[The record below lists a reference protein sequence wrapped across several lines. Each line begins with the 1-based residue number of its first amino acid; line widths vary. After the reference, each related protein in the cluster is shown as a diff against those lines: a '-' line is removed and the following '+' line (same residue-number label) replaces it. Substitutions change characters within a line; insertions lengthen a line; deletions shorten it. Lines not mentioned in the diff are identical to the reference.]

1 MISRRAAVATVALLV
16 LSLGTSGAWAGGF
29 DLGCEIV
36 TLDVAGTL
44 SRVPAALEG
53 GADRLL
59 EALADQGLP
68 PSELVE
74 IESQFDLAIADA
86 STAAAALPTLL
97 PLPLLGGGV
106 EIGLPL
112 LVVDGIRLSGGF
124 LDSALVRAI
133 AGASGVPIPDPLIEA
148 EFDLGGEAAE
158 LGLDVEFSVWTASVD
173 AVKRFDLLLA
183 ALDLSAGLAYTSG
196 AVTVDA
202 ARDVPAGW
210 GDGVDAALA
219 ELHLD
224 QLRWST
230 LAARVGARIEL
241 GVPFLR
247 LYAEV
252 HFGEPIVEWVGWW
265 DLRGGGWSGSVGVV
279 IRF

>member
-16 LSLGTSGAWAGGF
+16 LSLGTAGAWAGGF

-106 EIGLPL
+106 EMALPL
-112 LVVDGIRLSGGF
+112 LVVDGIRLSGGY

-173 AVKRFDLLLA
+173 AVKRFDLLIA

-202 ARDVPAGW
+202 TRDVPAGW
-210 GDGVDAALA
+210 GEGVDAALA

>member
-1 MISRRAAVATVALLV
+1 MISRRAAVATVALLA
-16 LSLGTSGAWAGGF
+16 LSLGTAGAWAGGF

-133 AGASGVPIPDPLIEA
+133 AGASGVPVPDPLIEV

-158 LGLDVEFSVWTASVD
+158 LALDVEFSVWTASVD
-173 AVKRFDLLLA
+173 AVKRFDLLIA

-202 ARDVPAGW
+202 TRDVPAGW
-210 GDGVDAALA
+210 GEGVDAALA